1 MARLSIARSLRLA
14 LVCLTIALAVVA
26 ALGIAS
32 LYRARQRYEDT
43 LVRSSSLA
51 TAAANLQTAAIAEQ
65 EVLREVRG
73 PGAGSARAQAAAAYR
88 AAAAT
93 TTSLARGD
101 TASERLLR
109 AELAA
114 GPGLGAGGFAAALES
129 RQRARQASARTGAR
143 SETRTAVL
151 LIALGGALA
160 VIAALVLITLL
171 VRSLQR
177 PLDELV
183 DATGALAAG
192 DLNRRVEPSGP
203 RELRELGTVFNAMGD
218 DLLGAQRRVE
228 QERHRL
234 EVTIESLGDALI
246 VTEAGSSAIAAV
258 NPSAARLVPE
268 LTVGGAVDAP
278 DSPLPPVT
286 AALSSE
292 TIVEHGGR
300 TLAVTAARLG
310 GEAQG
315 VVWTVRDTTERARLE
330 RAKSDFVATASHEL
344 RSPLT
349 SIKGFVELLH
359 RSPEGMSDRQRE
371 FVEIILKSA
380 ERLTEL
386 VNDLLDVARIEADRV
401 EITRRPIDVG
411 EAVREVTELI
421 GPQLAGK
428 RQTLTVHVAPATGL
442 ALADPARVRQIVAN
456 LVTNAHLYTG
466 EGGRIDVA
474 VEPDRAWVKLEVR
487 DTGTGM
493 DDEQRSRIFER
504 FYRGP
509 DGSAAPGTGLGL
521 SIVKSLVELHDGQIE
536 VESEPGRGSTFS
548 VRLPAVVELE
558 GTTLAAMRGRRVL
571 VVDDEREIADLIAG
585 QLAPLGVTA
594 EIASSGPQALEMLRE
609 ADYDAVTL
617 DVLMPGMD
625 GFEVLSAIRA
635 DAALHSLPI
644 VFVSVFSGRRELA
657 GEWVVSKPI
666 DADELRQVLGAAVHS
681 GRSRVLVV
689 ARPELEAELG
699 PDLNRMGIEHQWEY
713 TGTAAARAC
722 AERRF
727 EVALVDVG
735 IRNPQAVLQALDL
748 RGRRRR
754 RAAILFSDGRAPAPP
769 GIGRLGMEVVPL
781 SDAAVAVDAA
791 LNAERIR

>member
-65 EVLREVRG
+65 EVLREVHG

-93 TTSLARGD
+93 ATSLARGD

-278 DSPLPPVT
+278 NSPLP
-286 AALSSE
+286 
-292 TIVEHGGR
+292 
-300 TLAVTAARLG
+300 
-310 GEAQG
+310 
-315 VVWTVRDTTERARLE
+315 
-330 RAKSDFVATASHEL
+330 
-344 RSPLT
+344 RSPR
-349 SIKGFVELLH
+349 
-359 RSPEGMSDRQRE
+359 RS
-371 FVEIILKSA
+371 
-380 ERLTEL
+380 
-386 VNDLLDVARIEADRV
+386 AR
-401 EITRRPIDVG
+401 RRSSS
-411 EAVREVTELI
+411 T
-421 GPQLAGK
+421 AG
-428 RQTLTVHVAPATGL
+428 
-442 ALADPARVRQIVAN
+442 
-456 LVTNAHLYTG
+456 
-466 EGGRIDVA
+466 
-474 VEPDRAWVKLEVR
+474 
-487 DTGTGM
+487 
-493 DDEQRSRIFER
+493 
-504 FYRGP
+504 
-509 DGSAAPGTGLGL
+509 
-521 SIVKSLVELHDGQIE
+521 
-536 VESEPGRGSTFS
+536 
-548 VRLPAVVELE
+548 
-558 GTTLAAMRGRRVL
+558 
-571 VVDDEREIADLIAG
+571 
-585 QLAPLGVTA
+585 
-594 EIASSGPQALEMLRE
+594 
-609 ADYDAVTL
+609 
-617 DVLMPGMD
+617 
-625 GFEVLSAIRA
+625 
-635 DAALHSLPI
+635 
-644 VFVSVFSGRRELA
+644 
-657 GEWVVSKPI
+657 
-666 DADELRQVLGAAVHS
+666 
-681 GRSRVLVV
+681 GRSR
-689 ARPELEAELG
+689 
-699 PDLNRMGIEHQWEY
+699 
-713 TGTAAARAC
+713 
-722 AERRF
+722 
-727 EVALVDVG
+727 
-735 IRNPQAVLQALDL
+735 
-748 RGRRRR
+748 
-754 RAAILFSDGRAPAPP
+754 
-769 GIGRLGMEVVPL
+769 
-781 SDAAVAVDAA
+781 
-791 LNAERIR
+791 